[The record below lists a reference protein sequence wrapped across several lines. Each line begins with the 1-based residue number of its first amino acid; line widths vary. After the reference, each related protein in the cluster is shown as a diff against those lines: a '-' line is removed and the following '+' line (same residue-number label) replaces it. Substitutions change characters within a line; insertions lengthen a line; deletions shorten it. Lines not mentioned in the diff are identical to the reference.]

1 MSLKVF
7 EQARLKLE
15 GKRRELATIMLSGD
29 NLAELSTGFIN
40 IQAGIE
46 ALDRAIIDERNKLD
60 TLDPNLIRR

>member
-1 MSLKVF
+1 
-7 EQARLKLE
+7 
-15 GKRRELATIMLSGD
+15 MLSGD